1 MTDPKGPIVN
11 SPRLHRGLFTIGPF
25 RTFAV
30 TILNL
35 MTLSFSLKAYFIFNP
50 GIKGGVST
58 SSKSLTIDKVP
69 CLYFWKWD
77 VWICFL

>member
-1 MTDPKGPIVN
+1 MTDPKGPILN
-11 SPRLHRGLFTIGPF
+11 FPPRDRGVFKIGAF
-25 RTFAV
+25 RGFCV
-30 TILNL
+30 TVLNL

-50 GIKGGVST
+50 GIKGVVST
-58 SSKSLTIDKVP
+58 SSKSFTIDKVP